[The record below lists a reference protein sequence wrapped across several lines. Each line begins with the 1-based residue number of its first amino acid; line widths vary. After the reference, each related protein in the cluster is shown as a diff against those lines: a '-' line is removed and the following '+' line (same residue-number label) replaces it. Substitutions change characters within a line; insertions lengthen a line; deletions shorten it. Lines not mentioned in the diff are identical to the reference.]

1 MKKKRKTARKPD
13 CCQSLSD
20 SSDVDRVSSSLVH
33 KAAAKP
39 ATCAHLLDSV
49 NVNALQVLLI
59 LVSRVFKIEGFAV
72 QSC

>member
-1 MKKKRKTARKPD
+1 M
-13 CCQSLSD
+13 
-20 SSDVDRVSSSLVH
+20 DRVSSSLVH

-49 NVNALQVLLI
+49 TVNALQVLLI